1 MSLAIAHSKA
11 IEAMQSS
18 LENWSFLLGK
28 SFCFNSHLP
37 FLHGVVLSSPPHS
50 SLSLSRVVG
59 PLRKMLGDDKV
70 DDSSKRTALPVD
82 KVDDSIRRASSARC
96 FALTKLG
103 DSIKRASSVRCF
115 QK

>member
-37 FLHGVVLSSPPHS
+37 FLHGVDLSSPPHS
-50 SLSLSRVVG
+50 SSLSFAWY
-59 PLRKMLGDDKV
+59 DC
-70 DDSSKRTALPVD
+70 
-82 KVDDSIRRASSARC
+82 SARC
-96 FALTKLG
+96 LVTTRLTTAAKGQRFL
-103 DSIKRASSVRCF
+103 STRLMTASKGHLPQDASR
-115 QK
+115 